1 LKFNFDRKSITFKLW
16 AYFISFAA
24 FLMIVL
30 WFLQI
35 FFLNN
40 YYQAMK
46 ISETTKMASVI
57 VSQYGQKDFI
67 DTIRNIS
74 FTNDLY
80 IHIETSDGTIV
91 FSPVNDVVR
100 KPYGY
105 IKEMEVV
112 KQELLNNNNLSSSVI
127 IPSASTETNT
137 LAYATF
143 LHRENGSDIILYIF
157 APLFP
162 VESTVGILRDQLFY
176 VTVISLLLAFIISF
190 YLSNRISRPIRS
202 ITNSARE
209 LSKGNY
215 RIKFQGGHY
224 SEIIALADTLTYTSL
239 ELEKTYLLQKDL
251 IANVSHDLRTPLTMV
266 KSYAEMIR
274 DLSGD
279 NPVKRK
285 EHIKII
291 IDEADRLNLLVDD
304 MLTLSKMQ
312 SGVLSI
318 EKSNFDLVAAV
329 QGLIDSYN
337 LLVENEGYKIV
348 FEAPSSVEINA
359 DRAKILQVFSNLIN
373 NGVKYCG
380 EDKTVL
386 ITIVEK
392 TDYVRCQVLDHGM
405 GIPKKELDSI
415 WDRYYKAS
423 TNHVRTT
430 TGSGLGL
437 SIVKEIINQHSGNF
451 GVESRLGKGSMFWF
465 ELKKEASSKKITL
478 SKQ

>member
-1 LKFNFDRKSITFKLW
+1 MKFNFDRKSITFKLW

-40 YYQAMK
+40 YYEAMK
-46 ISETTKMASVI
+46 ISETTKLASVI
-57 VSQYGQKDFI
+57 ASQYGQDDFI
-67 DTIRNIS
+67 DTIRNAS
-74 FTNDLY
+74 YTNDLY

-91 FSPVNDVVR
+91 FSPIEDVVR

-105 IKEMEVV
+105 IKEMALV
-112 KQELLNNNNLSSSVI
+112 KKELLNNNSLSSSIVI
-127 IPSASTETNT
+127 PGTTNT

-162 VESTVGILRDQLFY
+162 LESTVGILRDQLFY

-202 ITNSARE
+202 ITTSARE

-224 SEIIALADTLTYTSL
+224 SEIIDLANTLTYTSL

-266 KSYAEMIR
+266 KSYAEMVR
-274 DLSGD
+274 DISGD
-279 NPVKRK
+279 NPAKRK
-285 EHIKII
+285 EHIKVI

-304 MLTLSKMQ
+304 LLALSKMQ
-312 SGVLSI
+312 SGVVSF
-318 EKSNFDLVAAV
+318 EKSRFDLVAAV
-329 QGLIDSYN
+329 QGLLDSYN
-337 LLVENEGYKIV
+337 LLIDNEGYKII
-348 FEAPSSVEINA
+348 FEAPASVIINA

-380 EDKTVL
+380 EDKTVI
-386 ITIVEK
+386 ITIIEK
-392 TDYVRCQVLDHGM
+392 QTHIRCQVLDHGM
-405 GIPKKELDSI
+405 GIPKTELDFI

-437 SIVKEIINQHSGNF
+437 SIVKEILNQHSGKY
-451 GVESRLGKGSMFWF
+451 GVESDLGKGSLFWF
-465 ELKKEASSKKITL
+465 ELNK
-478 SKQ
+478 

>member
-1 LKFNFDRKSITFKLW
+1 MKFNFDRKSITFKLW

-46 ISETTKMASVI
+46 ISETTKLASVI
-57 VSQYGQKDFI
+57 VSQYGQDDFI
-67 DTIRNIS
+67 DTIRKVS

-91 FSPVNDVVR
+91 FSPIDDVIR

-105 IKEMEVV
+105 LKEMKMV
-112 KQELLNNNNLSSSVI
+112 KQELLNNNSLSSSIVI
-127 IPSASTETNT
+127 PGETNT

-202 ITNSARE
+202 ITTSARE

-215 RIKFQGGHY
+215 KTKFQGGHY
-224 SEIIALADTLTYTSL
+224 SEIIDLANTLTYTSS

-274 DLSGD
+274 DISGD
-279 NPVKRK
+279 SPLKRK
-285 EHIKII
+285 EHINVI

-304 MLTLSKMQ
+304 MLALSKMQ
-312 SGVLSI
+312 SGVVSI
-318 EKSNFDLVAAV
+318 EISSFDLVAAV
-329 QGLIDSYN
+329 QGLLGSYN
-337 LLVENEGYKIV
+337 LLIDNEGYKII
-348 FEAPSSVEINA
+348 FESPASLIINA

-380 EDKTVL
+380 KDKAVV
-386 ITIVEK
+386 ITIIEK
-392 TDYVRCQVLDHGM
+392 PGYIRCQVLDHGM
-405 GIPKKELDSI
+405 GIPQTELDSI

-437 SIVKEIINQHSGNF
+437 SIVKEILNQHSAKY
-451 GVESRLGKGSMFWF
+451 GVESRLGKGSLFWF
-465 ELKKEASSKKITL
+465 ELKK
-478 SKQ
+478 

>member
-1 LKFNFDRKSITFKLW
+1 MKFNFDRKSITFKLW

-46 ISETTKMASVI
+46 VSETTKLASI
-57 VSQYGQKDFI
+57 IASQYGQDDFI
-67 DTIRNIS
+67 ETIRSVS

-91 FSPVNDVVR
+91 FSPVDAEVR

-105 IKEMEVV
+105 IKEMEMV
-112 KQELLNNNNLSSSVI
+112 KQELINNNSLNSSLI
-127 IPSASTETNT
+127 IPESTTGTNT

-190 YLSNRISRPIRS
+190 YLSNRISQPIRS

-215 RIKFQGGHY
+215 KIKFQGGHY
-224 SEIIALADTLTYTSL
+224 SEIIDLADTLTYTSL

-251 IANVSHDLRTPLTMV
+251 IANVSHELRTPLTMV

-279 NPVKRK
+279 NPEKRK

-291 IDEADRLNLLVDD
+291 IDEADRLDLLVDD

-312 SGVLSI
+312 SGVFSI

-329 QGLIDSYN
+329 KGLLDSYS
-337 LLVENEGYKIV
+337 LLVENEGYQIV
-348 FEAPSSVEINA
+348 FEAPVSVEVYA

-380 EDKTVL
+380 EDKTVI
-386 ITIVEK
+386 ITIIEK
-392 TDYVRCQVLDHGM
+392 SDCIRCQVLDHGM
-405 GIPKKELDSI
+405 GISKKELASI

-437 SIVKEIINQHSGNF
+437 SIVKEIINQHSGKY

-465 ELKKEASSKKITL
+465 ELKK
-478 SKQ
+478 

>member
-1 LKFNFDRKSITFKLW
+1 MKFNFDKKSITFKLW

-46 ISETTKMASVI
+46 ISETTKLASVI
-57 VSQYGQKDFI
+57 ASQYGQEDFI
-67 DTIRNIS
+67 DTIRNAS

-91 FSPVNDVVR
+91 FSPADDGAR
-100 KPYGY
+100 KPYAY
-105 IKEMEVV
+105 IKEMELI
-112 KQELLNNNNLSSSVI
+112 KQALLNTNSLSSSIVI
-127 IPSASTETNT
+127 PGQTNT

-157 APLFP
+157 TPLFP

-202 ITNSARE
+202 ITTSARE

-215 RIKFQGGHY
+215 KIKFQGGHY
-224 SEIIALADTLTYTSL
+224 SEIIDLADTLNYTSF

-274 DLSGD
+274 DISGD
-279 NPVKRK
+279 NPVKREAHVK
-285 EHIKII
+285 VI
-291 IDEADRLNLLVDD
+291 IDEADRLNRLVDD

-312 SGVLSI
+312 SGVVSI
-318 EKSNFDLVAAV
+318 ENSSFDLVSAV
-329 QGLIDSYN
+329 QGLLDSYN
-337 LLVENEGYKIV
+337 LLVDNEDYKII
-348 FEAPSSVEINA
+348 FEAPASLIIKA

-380 EDKTVL
+380 EDKTVV
-386 ITIVEK
+386 IKIIENPS
-392 TDYVRCQVLDHGM
+392 YVRCQVLDHGM
-405 GIPKKELDSI
+405 GIPQTELDNI

-423 TNHVRTT
+423 TNHVRKT

-437 SIVKEIINQHSGNF
+437 SIVKEILKQHSAKY
-451 GVESRLGKGSMFWF
+451 GVESHLGEGSLFWF
-465 ELKKEASSKKITL
+465 ELKK
-478 SKQ
+478 